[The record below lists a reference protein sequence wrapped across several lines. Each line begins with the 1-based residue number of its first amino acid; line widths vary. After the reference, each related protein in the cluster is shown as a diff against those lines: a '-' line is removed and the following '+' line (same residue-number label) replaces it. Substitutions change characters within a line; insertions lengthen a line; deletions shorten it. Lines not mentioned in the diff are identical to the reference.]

1 MTDDRDYC
9 CTQNATEAMAGTADV
24 VDVWL
29 MLEYR
34 PAWKARA
41 LEQSDLNK
49 RTRRWLD
56 DAVAVLDRLGLR
68 ARVQL
73 VRRPE
78 VDDPETRLFVGLHD
92 QLYEYAGSV
101 YDFLQTL
108 DPAELALSPPPE
120 ARRRE
125 PHYFVCTNGQRDLCC
140 ARFGLP
146 VYRELRQRF
155 ENRVWQATHL
165 GGHRFAPN
173 VLVLPGGLLYGRV
186 QTSDLAAFAT
196 RCEAGAVAFEQLRG
210 RSRYPQHVQAAEA
223 LLRRDGLRLLHVAGG
238 DADAQI
244 TFADADRSYRCH
256 VRRRAEP
263 LQVPKSC
270 GDEAK
275 KVHPFEVV
283 DDPAAVDP

>member
-9 CTQNATEAMAGTADV
+9 CTRNGTEAMAGTADV

-34 PAWKARA
+34 PAWKAKA
-41 LEQSDLNK
+41 LAQSDLSAA
-49 RTRRWLD
+49 TRRWLD
-56 DAVAVLDRLGLR
+56 DAVAVMDRLGLR
-68 ARVQL
+68 SRVQL

-78 VDDPETRLFVGLHD
+78 LDDPDTRLFFGLHD
-92 QLYEYAGSV
+92 ELYEYSGTG
-101 YDFLQTL
+101 YDFLQVL
-108 DPAELALSPPPE
+108 DPAELVLSPPPE
-120 ARRRE
+120 AWRRE

-155 ENRVWQATHL
+155 DNRVWQATHL

-186 QTSDLAAFAT
+186 TLADLDGFA
-196 RCEAGAVAFEQLRG
+196 RCCEAGEVAFDHLRG

-223 LLRRDGLRLLHVAGG
+223 LLRRDRLRLLHVAGDDG
-238 DADAQI
+238 AAQV
-244 TFADADRSYRCH
+244 TFADGGGAFRCR
-256 VRRRAEP
+256 VRRRREP
-263 LQVPKSC
+263 LLVPKSC
-270 GDEAK
+270 GEDAK
-275 KVHPFEVV
+275 PVHPFEVV
-283 DDPAAVDP
+283 EGAPPREP